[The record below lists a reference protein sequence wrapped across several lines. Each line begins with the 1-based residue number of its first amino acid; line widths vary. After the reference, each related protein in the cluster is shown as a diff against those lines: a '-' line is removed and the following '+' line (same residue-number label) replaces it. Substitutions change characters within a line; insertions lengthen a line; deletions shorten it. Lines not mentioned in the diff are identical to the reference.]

1 MRRLL
6 RRTIVLLVLAVAGV
20 LALAAYPALGDPV
33 NGHNATP
40 GTLTCGGITH
50 PTTSGSGA
58 ALAIQLTDGSGVF
71 VVKEVPDFG
80 IAVGGGIPEG
90 NLQTC
95 VLIEPSLGNI
105 PITVI
110 GILTSTG

>member
-1 MRRLL
+1 MRHLL
-6 RRTIVLLVLAVAGV
+6 RRTIVLLVLAAAGV
-20 LALAAYPALGDPV
+20 LALVAYPALGDPL

-50 PTTSGSGA
+50 PTTSGSGLA
-58 ALAIQLTDGSGVF
+58 NAIQLTDGSGVF
-71 VVKEVPDFG
+71 VVKEIPVFG
-80 IAVGGGIPEG
+80 FVHGGGIPDG

-95 VLIEPSLGNI
+95 VLNEPSI
-105 PITVI
+105 PESPITVI